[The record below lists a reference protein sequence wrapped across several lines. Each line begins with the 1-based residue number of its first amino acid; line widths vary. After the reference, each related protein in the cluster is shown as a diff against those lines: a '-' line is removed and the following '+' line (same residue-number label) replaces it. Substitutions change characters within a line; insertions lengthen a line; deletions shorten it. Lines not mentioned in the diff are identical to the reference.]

1 MASYSDTR
9 RNALQYQ
16 MTELM
21 NMPEFKRK
29 PSAVIN
35 MLLSNGQTLVSS
47 KERAKVDAVK
57 MSDQDTVEVSIL
69 DKQAITAGTARAYN
83 HSGSINDST
92 KATLSF
98 ITRSASFKYSVKQ
111 ADRDSVFSLEQM
123 IAKQMLSAI
132 HSIHD
137 NLETYYLAYLNTNK
151 SQVVQSASPI
161 GGAWDGTNYIFGVS
175 AGDEDI
181 MFQRIKGFMRQQYL
195 KGQLQMVSN
204 EFLTQKGEFLAQQ
217 GSGNS
222 TNLGWQLSNINNYG
236 STELSN
242 DSGYQ
247 GMGYV
252 IPFGTVGLEPWIP
265 RLNREG
271 FGSPFQNGGAYYSM
285 PDPLGTG
292 LTFAVHEYA
301 SGADNQSAAGERQDV
316 DIEVEVS
323 IDTAPVKAIETTSN
337 SSPIY
342 KVGLLT

>member
-16 MTELM
+16 MSELM

-29 PSAVIN
+29 PSAVIQ

-47 KERAKVDAVK
+47 KERAKIDAIK
-57 MSDQDTVEVSIL
+57 SSDQDTVEVSIL

-98 ITRSASFKYSVKQ
+98 ITRTASFKYSVKQ
-111 ADRDSVFSLEQM
+111 ADRDAVFTLEQM

-137 NLETYYLAYLNTNK
+137 NLETYYLAWLNTNK
-151 SQVVQSASPI
+151 SQVANTPSI
-161 GGAWDGTNYIFGVS
+161 GAWDGTNYIYGVAS
-175 AGDEDI
+175 GDEDI
-181 MFQRIKGFMRQQYL
+181 MFQRFKGFMREQYY
-195 KGQLQMVSN
+195 KGQFQMVSN
-204 EFLTQKGEFLAQQ
+204 EFITQKGEFLANQ
-217 GSGNS
+217 GQGNS
-222 TNLGWQLSNINNYG
+222 TNLGWQLSGINNYG
-236 STELSN
+236 STELAN
-242 DSGYQ
+242 ASGYQ
-247 GMGYV
+247 GQGYI

-265 RLNREG
+265 SLNRTG
-271 FGSPFQNGGAYYSM
+271 FGNPFQNGGAYYTM

-342 KVGLLT
+342 KIGLLT